1 MSKTYLRCCKKTV
14 EGIYIDCPLCGADL
28 LKLIGIERY

>member
-14 EGIYIDCPLCGADL
+14 EGIYIVCPECGTDL
-28 LKLIGIERY
+28 LKLIGVK